1 MPEAWGFRWIW
12 KPNARSSMYCFRIA
26 HIDHLATLPIFLE
39 NTEEFAGT
47 RVTIHGSE
55 AVLDGLRRHVF
66 NGCLWP
72 DLIHATLNS
81 QPFFHLATLEA
92 GRPLEIAG
100 VRITPVPV
108 NHAVPTMGFLL
119 EEGDAAVVLPI
130 DTGPTEE
137 LWRRANA
144 LPKVNAVFLEA
155 TFPNSM
161 DELARDRKTSDAED
175 VCRRSPQAIPTRQRS
190 SPFISSRRLRP
201 DRRGIAVAG
210 TARPGNRHARQRVL
224 FLSAEVQL
232 TPQSVK
238 MGLCRNFSQFDD
250 FSDRCDLSAGIDY
263 AANLAG
269 SEGNRAVGLR
279 AS

>member
-1 MPEAWGFRWIW
+1 MKITLLPSA
-12 KPNARSSMYCFRIA
+12 PSSSGEGGLQFLTSYLVNGAFAIDAGSLGISLGIESQRKIKHVLLSHG

-66 NGCLWP
+66 NDCLWP

-100 VRITPVPV
+100 VKITPIPV

-119 EEGDAAVVLPI
+119 EEGGEAVVLPI

-144 LPKVNAVFLEA
+144 LPKVSAVFLEA

-161 DELARDRKTSDAED
+161 NELAQIAKHLTPMTFSEEVRKLS
-175 VCRRSPQAIPTRQRS
+175 RPTR
-190 SPFISSRRLRP
+190 I
-201 DRRGIAVAG
+201 IAVHIKPAF
-210 TARPGNRHARQRVL
+210 ARQIIEEL
-224 FLSAEVQL
+224 AALEL
-232 TPQSVK
+232 P
-238 MGLCRNFSQFDD
+238 GLEIGVPGQEYRF
-250 FSDRCDLSAGIDY
+250 
-263 AANLAG
+263 
-269 SEGNRAVGLR
+269 
-279 AS
+279 